1 MDDNAVGLHKRCG
14 PTAFFVILAKKSGAR
29 LSNRYIAQEVGGG
42 GIINLAEKPQNT
54 KREVKIM
61 RRKKLLRQVAAA
73 AVALSMA
80 VSLSAPAFAATFDL
94 SNGGLVITAND
105 KGITVEQ
112 DNGTSSTYSID
123 EEIEIKGA
131 YSSANGATL
140 TAEENQQDEN
150 QPVTPAKAP
159 AKEETPKE
167 TPEAEDAPAAE
178 KKQEQKDTE
187 APADPEQKTE
197 TENKDNNDPDNEEKK
212 EQNAPAN
219 GELNASA
226 GEGQESK
233 AEEKPQPKTEA
244 KASAE
249 ATASA
254 SDNTSN
260 GPRKASAYEDR
271 MGEDSDDYGY
281 NSGLRAG
288 IVQII
293 NNTAKKIKVSLSN
306 AHIDLPTAADTSARG
321 QAAIDV
327 QGTGNVELKF
337 SGSNTLTG
345 SGQSAGIQ
353 KNDKTQ
359 DDKENTGTLT
369 ITADSQSD
377 TLDVKVDK
385 YALGQ
390 DYQGAAIGGHGKK
403 TSGEYVGYGTKNI
416 VIEGNGTVNTNAQ
429 IGSGY
434 RGGAATG
441 IVIQGNAV
449 VNVENYGIG
458 GGGLPGWYDNTKK
471 PGETDVTIT
480 GTANVTVKNGTIGSG
495 VRGGELC
502 GNAKINISGN
512 AMVNVEGGENAAAIG
527 SGAGGDANVTIT
539 GNAKV
544 TAVQKSEWSGGGA
557 GIGGGANGKGY
568 VTIGGKAQVK
578 ATGSAEKHGGS
589 GAYGAGAAIGD
600 GGTTS
605 EKGADTVQNGE
616 NKFETDKDSIQD
628 GAEVEMT
635 NIGHNSSNTVTKT
648 YKTDRWVTDGDEEQ
662 PPEVCKHLKGEY
674 AAETTVY
681 PNCTKTG
688 SQTYRCISCG
698 EITREKTL
706 AATPD
711 SYWSHSWQEIKV
723 QPTCTEDGY
732 KVEKCSRCGDEYGS
746 RTKTADAL
754 GHKFV
759 ETVVA
764 PTCTESGYTVQ
775 KCSVCGEETGERTNI
790 VAPLGHEYKNG
801 VCIRCG
807 APEPQENGSAAP
819 NYTVTG
825 AETYETSVVDGR
837 YIIAVPS
844 EDAALNAVLGDL
856 RAIKA
861 QGADVVVFR
870 TRSRESSLVIDEMLA
885 MGTDVTPF
893 VLAHNGGEAQLT
905 INGAV
910 HNELIH

>member
-1 MDDNAVGLHKRCG
+1 
-14 PTAFFVILAKKSGAR
+14 
-29 LSNRYIAQEVGGG
+29 
-42 GIINLAEKPQNT
+42 
-54 KREVKIM
+54 M

-94 SNGGLVITAND
+94 SNGGLVITAKD
-105 KGITVEQ
+105 DGITVKQ
-112 DNGTSSTYSID
+112 DGQKEATSIAD
-123 EEIEIKGA
+123 NEEIVVTGTYKPAGGA
-131 YSSANGATL
+131 AL
-140 TAEENQQDEN
+140 TAEENRQDEN

-167 TPEAEDAPAAE
+167 TQEAEDAPAAE
-178 KKQEQKDTE
+178 KKQEQKDAE

-197 TENKDNNDPDNEEKK
+197 TENKDKNNDPADEEKK

-226 GEGQESK
+226 GERQESK
-233 AEEKPQPKTEA
+233 AEDESQPKPEA

-249 ATASA
+249 ASTSA
-254 SDNTSN
+254 SDDASN

-271 MGEDSDDYGY
+271 MSGSWEEDSYT
-281 NSGLRAG
+281 SGLRAG

-306 AHIDLPTAADTSARG
+306 AHIDLPGEAGTISRG

-327 QGTGNVELKF
+327 QGSGEVELKF

-345 SGQSAGIQ
+345 SGRSAGIQ
-353 KNDKTQ
+353 KNDK
-359 DDKENTGTLT
+359 DPDGKDNTGKLT
-369 ITADSQSD
+369 ITADSESD
-377 TLDVKVDK
+377 TLDVKVDER
-385 YALGQ
+385 ALGQ
-390 DYQGAAIGGHGKK
+390 ANQSAAIGGHGRK
-403 TSGEYVGYGTKNI
+403 TYNEYGGYGTKNI
-416 VIEGNGTVNTNAQ
+416 VIEGNGTVNTNAK
-429 IGSGY
+429 IGSGAQ
-434 RGGAATG
+434 GGAATG

-449 VNVENYGIG
+449 VNVGGGGIG
-458 GGGLPGWYDNTKK
+458 GSELPYWATEK
-471 PGETDVTIT
+471 PGTTD
-480 GTANVTVKNGTIGSG
+480 
-495 VRGGELC
+495 
-502 GNAKINISGN
+502 
-512 AMVNVEGGENAAAIG
+512 
-527 SGAGGDANVTIT
+527 VTIT

-544 TAVQKSEWSGGGA
+544 TVKDGTIGSGIGGESCGDAKINISGNAEVNVQGGGSAAVIGSGAGGDADVTITGTAKVTAVQKSDWYGGGA
-557 GIGGGANGKGY
+557 GIGGGANGKGR

-578 ATGSAEKHGGS
+578 ATGSAEYHDS
-589 GAYGAGAAIGD
+589 WQNNGAGAAIGD
-600 GGTTS
+600 GGTTGKKS
-605 EKGADTVQNGE
+605 TDTVQNGK
-616 NKFETDKDSIQD
+616 NQFSTDKGIQD
-628 GAEVEMT
+628 GAKVEMT

-648 YKTDRWVTDGDEEQ
+648 YKTDKWVTEGDEEQ
-662 PPEVCKHLKGEY
+662 PPEECKHQKGSYSIYE
-674 AAETTVY
+674 ETVS
-681 PNCTKTG
+681 PNCTETG
-688 SQTYRCISCG
+688 SKTYRCRSCG
-698 EITREKTL
+698 EITRVEKL
-706 AATPD
+706 DVNPN
-711 SYWSHSWQEIKV
+711 SHTYGETV
-723 QPTCTEDGY
+723 TVPPTCTEKGY
-732 KVEKCSRCGDEYGS
+732 KVYKCGRCHQEYGGRFS
-746 RTKTADAL
+746 FVDAP
-754 GHKFV
+754 GHQFV
-759 ETVVA
+759 ETTVA

-905 INGAV
+905 INGAA

>member
-1 MDDNAVGLHKRCG
+1 
-14 PTAFFVILAKKSGAR
+14 
-29 LSNRYIAQEVGGG
+29 
-42 GIINLAEKPQNT
+42 
-54 KREVKIM
+54 M

-80 VSLSAPAFAATFDL
+80 ASLSAPAFAAVFDL
-94 SNGGLVITAND
+94 SNGGLVIKAD
-105 KGITVEQ
+105 ESGITVTQ
-112 DNGTSSTYSID
+112 GNGAASKIDDNDEIVITGT
-123 EEIEIKGA
+123 
-131 YSSANGATL
+131 YSSANGATQ
-140 TAEENQQDEN
+140 TAEENQQEEN

-159 AKEETPKE
+159 AKEETPEE
-167 TPEAEDAPAAE
+167 TPEAENAPAAE

-197 TENKDNNDPDNEEKK
+197 TENKDNNSDPADEEKK

-233 AEEKPQPKTEA
+233 AEDEGQPKLKTEA

-271 MGEDSDDYGY
+271 MSGNWEEDSYT
-281 NSGLRAG
+281 SGLRAG

-306 AHIDLPTAADTSARG
+306 AHIDLPGEAGTLSRG

-327 QGTGNVELKF
+327 QGSGEVELKF
-337 SGSNTLTG
+337 SGRNTLTG
-345 SGQSAGIQ
+345 SGRSAGIQ
-353 KNDKTQ
+353 KNDEDPDGK
-359 DDKENTGTLT
+359 DNTGKLT
-369 ITADSQSD
+369 ITADSESD
-377 TLDVKVDK
+377 TLDVKVDEK
-385 YALGQ
+385 ALGQ
-390 DYQGAAIGGHGKK
+390 DNQSAAIGGHGRK
-403 TSGEYVGYGTKNI
+403 TYENYGGYGTKNI

-429 IGSGY
+429 IGSGF

-441 IVIQGNAV
+441 IVIRGNAV
-449 VNVENYGIG
+449 VNVDNYGIG
-458 GGGLPGWYDNTKK
+458 GSSFNYNAEK

-480 GTANVTVKNGTIGSG
+480 GNAKVTVKDGTIGSG
-495 VRGGELC
+495 VRSSESC
-502 GNAKINISGN
+502 GDAKINISGN
-512 AMVNVEGGENAAAIG
+512 AEVNVQGGGSAAAIG
-527 SGAGGDANVTIT
+527 SGAGGNADVTIT

-544 TAVQKSEWSGGGA
+544 TAVRKSDWYGGGA
-557 GIGGGANGKGY
+557 GIGGGANGKGN
-568 VTIGGKAQVK
+568 VTIGGNAQVK
-578 ATGSAEKHGGS
+578 ATGSAEYHDGWQNN
-589 GAYGAGAAIGD
+589 GAGAAIGD

-605 EKGADTVQNGE
+605 RGYTGTVQKGE
-616 NKFETDKDSIQD
+616 NQFSTDKDSIQD
-628 GAEVEMT
+628 GAKVEMT

-648 YKTDRWVTDGDEEQ
+648 RRNGDWVTEGDEQQ
-662 PPEVCKHLKGEY
+662 PPEKCKHLKGSYSCYE
-674 AAETTVY
+674 ETVY
-681 PNCTKTG
+681 PNCTETG
-688 SQTYRCISCG
+688 SKTYRCKSCG
-698 EITREKTL
+698 EVLYEETL
-706 AATPD
+706 GVNSNHT
-711 SYWSHSWQEIKV
+711 YGGTVTVK
-723 QPTCTEDGY
+723 PTCTEDGY
-732 KVEKCSRCGDEYGS
+732 TVSKCSRCHQEYG
-746 RTKTADAL
+746 RHTNIVNAL

-764 PTCTESGYTVQ
+764 PTCTESGYTVK
-775 KCSVCGEETGERTNI
+775 KCTRCGEETGERTNI

-801 VCIRCG
+801 VCTRCG

-893 VLAHNGGEAQLT
+893 VLSHNGGEAQLT

>member
-1 MDDNAVGLHKRCG
+1 
-14 PTAFFVILAKKSGAR
+14 
-29 LSNRYIAQEVGGG
+29 
-42 GIINLAEKPQNT
+42 
-54 KREVKIM
+54 M

-80 VSLSAPAFAATFDL
+80 VSLSAPAFAAVVTFDL
-94 SNGGLVITAND
+94 ANGGLVITAKD
-105 KGITVEQ
+105 DGITVEQ
-112 DNGTSSTYSID
+112 DNRASSTIGKDD
-123 EEIEIKGA
+123 EIVITGNYKPAGGA
-131 YSSANGATL
+131 MT

-159 AKEETPKE
+159 AKEETQ
-167 TPEAEDAPAAE
+167 EAEDAPAAE
-178 KKQEQKDTE
+178 EKQEQKDTE
-187 APADPEQKTE
+187 VPADPEQKTE
-197 TENKDNNDPDNEEKK
+197 TENKDNNSDPDNEEKK

-226 GEGQESK
+226 GEGQEPK
-233 AEEKPQPKTEA
+233 AEDEGQPKLKTEA

-254 SDNTSN
+254 SDDASN

-271 MGEDSDDYGY
+271 MGEDSHDYGY
-281 NSGLRAG
+281 NSGLGAG

-353 KNDKTQ
+353 KNDKEQ
-359 DDKENTGTLT
+359 NGKENTGTLT

-385 YALGQ
+385 NALGQ

-403 TSGEYVGYGTKNI
+403 ISGGYAGYGTKNI

-458 GGGLPGWYDNTKK
+458 GYGLPSWATEK
-471 PGETDVTIT
+471 PGGETDVTIT
-480 GTANVTVKNGTIGSG
+480 GNANVTVKNGTIGSG
-495 VRGGELC
+495 VRRGDVC
-502 GNAKINISGN
+502 GNAKIEISEN
-512 AMVNVEGGENAAAIG
+512 AVVNVEGGDNAAAIG

-544 TAVQKSEWSGGGA
+544 TAEQVSDWYGGGA
-557 GIGGGANGKGY
+557 GIGGGANGKGH
-568 VTIGGKAQVK
+568 VTIGGKAQVQ
-578 ATGSAEKHGGS
+578 ATGSAEKDDYS
-589 GAYGAGAAIGD
+589 RAYGAGAAIGD
-600 GGTTS
+600 GGTAGES
-605 EKGADTVQNGE
+605 GSTVQNGKNQFTIANDIE
-616 NKFETDKDSIQD
+616 DN
-628 GAEVEMT
+628 AEIKMT
-635 NIGHNSSNTVTKT
+635 NKGNDSSNTVTQT
-648 YKTDRWVTDGDEEQ
+648 RRNGEWVTSGEQ
-662 PPEVCKHLKGEY
+662 TPEKCDHSNPFV
-674 AAETTVY
+674 
-681 PNCTKTG
+681 
-688 SQTYRCISCG
+688 
-698 EITREKTL
+698 EIT
-706 AATPD
+706 
-711 SYWSHSWQEIKV
+711 
-723 QPTCTEDGY
+723 
-732 KVEKCSRCGDEYGS
+732 
-746 RTKTADAL
+746 
-754 GHKFV
+754 
-759 ETVVA
+759 VA
-764 PTCTESGYTVQ
+764 PTCTESGYTVS
-775 KCSVCGEETGERTNI
+775 KCTRCGKETGEHTNI

-807 APEPQENGSAAP
+807 APEPQENGGSSSAAP

-893 VLAHNGGEAQLT
+893 VLAHNGGEARLT

>member
-1 MDDNAVGLHKRCG
+1 
-14 PTAFFVILAKKSGAR
+14 
-29 LSNRYIAQEVGGG
+29 
-42 GIINLAEKPQNT
+42 
-54 KREVKIM
+54 M

-80 VSLSAPAFAATFDL
+80 VSLSAPAFAAVVTFDL
-94 SNGGLVITAND
+94 ANGGLVITAKD
-105 KGITVEQ
+105 DGITVEQ
-112 DNGTSSTYSID
+112 DNRASSTIGKDD
-123 EEIEIKGA
+123 EIVITGNYKPAGGA
-131 YSSANGATL
+131 MT

-159 AKEETPKE
+159 AKEETQ
-167 TPEAEDAPAAE
+167 EAEDAPAAE
-178 KKQEQKDTE
+178 EKQEQKDTE
-187 APADPEQKTE
+187 VPADPEQKTE
-197 TENKDNNDPDNEEKK
+197 TENKDNNSDPDNEEKK

-226 GEGQESK
+226 GEGQEPK
-233 AEEKPQPKTEA
+233 AEDEGQPKLKTEA

-254 SDNTSN
+254 SDDASN

-271 MGEDSDDYGY
+271 MGEDSHDYGY
-281 NSGLRAG
+281 NSGLGAG

-353 KNDKTQ
+353 KNDKEQ
-359 DDKENTGTLT
+359 NGKENTGTLT

-385 YALGQ
+385 NALGQ

-403 TSGEYVGYGTKNI
+403 ISGGYAGYGTKNI

-458 GGGLPGWYDNTKK
+458 GYGLPSWATEK
-471 PGETDVTIT
+471 PGGETDVTIT
-480 GTANVTVKNGTIGSG
+480 GNANVTVKNGTIGSG
-495 VRGGELC
+495 VRRGDVC
-502 GNAKINISGN
+502 GNAKIEISEN
-512 AMVNVEGGENAAAIG
+512 AVVNVEGGDNAAAIG

-544 TAVQKSEWSGGGA
+544 TAVQKSDWYGGGA
-557 GIGGGANGKGY
+557 GIGGGANGKGH
-568 VTIGGKAQVK
+568 VTIGGQAQVK
-578 ATGSAEKHGGS
+578 ATGSAEKHDGS

-600 GGTTS
+600 GGTTGK
-605 EKGADTVQNGE
+605 KGTDTVQNGK
-616 NKFETDKDSIQD
+616 NQFSTDKGIQD
-628 GAEVEMT
+628 GAKVEMT
-635 NIGHNSSNTVTKT
+635 NIGHNGPNTVTQT
-648 YKTDRWVTDGDEEQ
+648 RQNGQWVTDGKTEQ
-662 PPEVCKHLKGEY
+662 PTEKCDHSNPSKGKYE
-674 AAETTVY
+674 AEKVW
-681 PNCTKTG
+681 PNCTHTG
-688 SQTYRCISCG
+688 SQTYRCSSCG
-698 EITREKTL
+698 EVVDTVELPVNPNYHNYVWVKFP
-706 AATPD
+706 A
-711 SYWSHSWQEIKV
+711 
-723 QPTCTEDGY
+723 TCTKDGY
-732 KVEKCSRCGDEYGS
+732 SVYTCSRCGKPQTGNHAYIV
-746 RTKTADAL
+746 KAP
-754 GHKFV
+754 GHKPV
-759 ETVVA
+759 EITVA

-775 KCSVCGEETGERTNI
+775 KCSVCGEETGERTNL

-801 VCIRCG
+801 VCTRCG

-893 VLAHNGGEAQLT
+893 VLTHNGSEAQLT
-905 INGAV
+905 INGAA